1 MSGRHV
7 TNGRQVL
14 SVIVI
19 VVLAMI
25 AVPPVLANPNGSA
38 DTDTESVSEP
48 DLRTSQG
55 YGPSKFAVTVDSKNT
70 PASED
75 ESLGLTATVDN
86 TGDQVNTQ
94 TVTLSVGGAV
104 LQVGETDTAS
114 ATQASIVFDDQA
126 VADSSRQEVVV
137 RSVTLT
143 EGGFVAV
150 YNTTAGGDLDSV
162 IGVSGYLEGEQEHT
176 NVRVDLDR
184 AIANSQTLAA
194 VVHKD
199 TNGNNMFE
207 FDGGDIDERLTQQGA
222 VVSDSATVR
231 RRTPTPTATPTP
243 TPTPTPFS
251 TATATPTPTV
261 TPTPFPQSNLDCL
274 TAEESE
280 VRAQLDSLATQTM
293 AALPTEV
300 QSRAAGERIE
310 IAIGDPNPIY
320 FGAVI
325 DEHSTVQ
332 SVQSGRLDG
341 PTITAEADCQTI
353 DRITS
358 AENSSDALRQS
369 ISRDEITWKGTTPG
383 RDALLGYGTKGIQM
397 DYIRSSGKVGNALDV
412 LDGFV
417 NGVLMR

>member
-1 MSGRHV
+1 MTGRHV
-7 TNGRQVL
+7 TTGRQVL
-14 SVIVI
+14 LMTAI

-25 AVPPVLANPNGSA
+25 AVPPVLAGSNGSTDP
-38 DTDTESVSEP
+38 DTQSVSEP
-48 DLRTSQG
+48 DPWASHG
-55 YGPSKFAVTVDSKNT
+55 YGPPNFGVNIDSTNT
-70 PASED
+70 PTSED
-75 ESLGLTATVDN
+75 ESLGQTATVEN
-86 TGDQVNTQ
+86 TGDQVDTQ
-94 TVTLSVGGAV
+94 TVTLSLGGTV
-104 LQVGETDTAS
+104 LQIGETDTAS

-126 VADSSRQEVVV
+126 VADSSRQEVIV

-184 AIANSQTLAA
+184 AIADSETLTA

-199 TNGNNMFE
+199 TNSNNVFE

-231 RRTPTPTATPTP
+231 RRTPTPTATATP
-243 TPTPTPFS
+243 TPTPAPFS
-251 TATATPTPTV
+251 TATATPPPTV

-280 VRAQLDSLATQTM
+280 IRAQLDSLATQTM

-310 IAIGDPNPIY
+310 IAIGNPNPIY

-341 PTITAEADCQTI
+341 PTITAETDCQTI

-369 ISRDEITWKGTTPG
+369 ISRDEFTWEGTTPG
-383 RDALLGYGTKGIQM
+383 RDALLGYGSKAIQM
-397 DYIRSSGKVGNALDV
+397 DYIRSSGKVGNALDA